1 MEINPEELRALI
13 FLLEDPDP
21 EVQEVVRQKITDF
34 GPEVIPFLEEAFL
47 KEPTT
52 ENQIHINEMI
62 EDIQFSIL
70 KSAILNWESSG
81 AKDLF
86 DGVYLSCLFKYPQLN
101 KQDLNNRIDKIK
113 LDCWLEL
120 SFQKTPID
128 KVRALNY
135 ILYNRIGLKGN
146 TDNYHI
152 PDNCYINRVLELKKG
167 NPVSMAIIYSLVA
180 QRLNIPIFGVNLP
193 QHFILAYK
201 DDLDIQNYD
210 FNSPEFLEYNRVGE
224 VLFYINPFNNGSVF
238 SKNNL
243 DQFLDQLKIQHNEYY
258 YNPCS
263 NIDIIIRVFRNLSF
277 AYEKAGDEVKSA
289 KIQELVDLLF
299 RFGTPVA

>member
-70 KSAILNWESSG
+70 KSAILNWASTG

>member
-1 MEINPEELRALI
+1 M
-13 FLLEDPDP
+13 
-21 EVQEVVRQKITDF
+21 
-34 GPEVIPFLEEAFL
+34 
-47 KEPTT
+47 
-52 ENQIHINEMI
+52 
-62 EDIQFSIL
+62 
-70 KSAILNWESSG
+70 
-81 AKDLF
+81 
-86 DGVYLSCLFKYPQLN
+86 SCLFKYPQLN

>member
-21 EVQEVVRQKITDF
+21 EVQEVVRQKLTDF

-70 KSAILNWESSG
+70 KSAILNWASTG